1 MKVAYET
8 DEALKKWFR
17 QIFILAL
24 IPLESVDDY
33 WINTIMPAMSQ
44 LTYKYKKLQGFTEY
58 VINNYFEGSFPQK
71 YWNHFLTIGN
81 RTNNHVEGYNLKLK
95 KFIGAKSPNIF

>member
-1 MKVAYET
+1 MT
-8 DEALKKWFR
+8 
-17 QIFILAL
+17 
-24 IPLESVDDY
+24 
-33 WINTIMPAMSQ
+33 Q